1 MKLSCFTISVY
12 ISENLK
18 YTQPKMNLKVWYT
31 FNDDVQLLQIL
42 KISFNFLTQNDAYT
56 RPLNCV
62 GSTIWDDLTTMDWKK
77 LDISTYFYNSIL
89 FRA

>member
-42 KISFNFLTQNDAYT
+42 KISFNFLTQND
-56 RPLNCV
+56 P
-62 GSTIWDDLTTMDWKK
+62 
-77 LDISTYFYNSIL
+77 
-89 FRA
+89 